1 MEQSALT
8 GIVRKPS
15 VCLGLSSAAPALW
28 PGVLAGQECLS
39 HVPGALLQPDR
50 RLWPLWQP
58 GDAHCGFGL
67 GQGGGLFPGYDS
79 QGFASSCWRHRFPA
93 RHSMS
98 WDLWLRPR
106 SCLIRS
112 NHS

>member
-1 MEQSALT
+1 MSQELCSSQTVGCGHCGNLEMPT
-8 GIVRKPS
+8 G
-15 VCLGLSSAAPALW
+15 
-28 PGVLAGQECLS
+28 
-39 HVPGALLQPDR
+39 
-50 RLWPLWQP
+50 
-58 GDAHCGFGL
+58 GFGL
-67 GQGGGLFPGYDS
+67 GQGGGLFPGCDG